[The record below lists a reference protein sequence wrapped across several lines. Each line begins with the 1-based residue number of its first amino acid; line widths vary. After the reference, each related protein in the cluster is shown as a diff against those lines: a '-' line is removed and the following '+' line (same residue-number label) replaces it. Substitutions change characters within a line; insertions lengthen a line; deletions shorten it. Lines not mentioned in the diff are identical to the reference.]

1 MNQPKINKP
10 NFKKIGSS
18 KRKTVTISQEQ
29 LIKLDFLDDHDPLP
43 LLITANVEG
52 LSLVS
57 WAKTQKELID
67 QKLLQHGGILFRNFK
82 LNDIPEFAEFI
93 KTIGGNLLEYSY
105 RSTPRTQV
113 SGNIYTSTEYPATQS
128 IPLHNEMSYSR
139 NFPRKIAFYCLQ
151 SAQQGGETPI
161 ADSRK
166 IFQRISNQTKELFQ
180 QKQIMYV
187 RNYGNNLDL
196 TWQDVFQTTEKIE
209 VENYCH
215 RAGIEFEW
223 KDADCLQT
231 RQICP
236 AVVEHPQTGEAVW
249 FNQAHLFHISNLDPY
264 VRESILKNYQESEL
278 PRNTYYGDG
287 SAIET
292 AVLAEIREIYQQE
305 SIIFPWREGDIL
317 LLD

>member
-113 SGNIYTSTEYPATQS
+113 SGNIYTSTEY
-128 IPLHNEMSYSR
+128 
-139 NFPRKIAFYCLQ
+139 
-151 SAQQGGETPI
+151 
-161 ADSRK
+161 
-166 IFQRISNQTKELFQ
+166 
-180 QKQIMYV
+180 
-187 RNYGNNLDL
+187 
-196 TWQDVFQTTEKIE
+196 
-209 VENYCH
+209 
-215 RAGIEFEW
+215 
-223 KDADCLQT
+223 
-231 RQICP
+231 
-236 AVVEHPQTGEAVW
+236 
-249 FNQAHLFHISNLDPY
+249 
-264 VRESILKNYQESEL
+264 
-278 PRNTYYGDG
+278 
-287 SAIET
+287 
-292 AVLAEIREIYQQE
+292 IR
-305 SIIFPWREGDIL
+305 
-317 LLD
+317 